1 MASVHRTAP
10 LVAHPLPSFPGYFVL
25 GHLVIR
31 RRASGLEVHQRGDR
45 ALLGRLLR
53 QLSHEV
59 LGGAP

>member
-1 MASVHRTAP
+1 MASVHPTAP

-31 RRASGLEVHQRGDR
+31 RRACGLEIHERGDR

-53 QLSHEV
+53 DVRQAPR
-59 LGGAP
+59 GAS